1 MAYKVFI
8 TSAKKDRDLVR
19 DLAQRLETAGLEV
32 HSVDQSGVPIK
43 TSAKSTKDSLS
54 NADEIFVLLTDES
67 MDSPELMFLLGAASS
82 MRKRVTPIVV
92 GLENSKIPS
101 LIKSLKYIKYPDLNR
116 YIVDLATRTRA
127 A

>member
-8 TSAKKDRDLVR
+8 HSSSKDIDIVQ
-19 DLAQRLETAGLEV
+19 DLANRLELAGIEA
-32 HSVDQSGVPIK
+32 HWANE
-43 TSAKSTKDSLS
+43 SARSDKNIRATNKALND
-54 NADEIFVLLTDES
+54 ADEIFVILTSES
-67 MDSPELMFLLGAASS
+67 VDNPSLMVDLGAAAST
-82 MRKRVTPIVV
+82 RRRVTPVVV
-92 GLENSKIPS
+92 GLETSQVPS

>member
-8 TSAKKDRDLVR
+8 HSSSKDIDIVQ
-19 DLAQRLETAGLEV
+19 DLANRLELAGIEA
-32 HSVDQSGVPIK
+32 HWANE
-43 TSAKSTKDSLS
+43 SARSDTTIRATNRALS
-54 NADEIFVLLTDES
+54 EADEIFVILTNES
-67 MDSPELMFLLGAASS
+67 VDDPNLMFLLGGDVSL
-82 MRKRVTPIVV
+82 RRHVTPVVV
-92 GLENSKIPS
+92 GLETSQVPP

>member
-8 TSAKKDRDLVR
+8 HSSAKDVDIVQ
-19 DLAQRLETAGLEV
+19 DLASRLELAGIET
-32 HSVDQSGVPIK
+32 HWANESARSDRTIK
-43 TSAKSTKDSLS
+43 ETNKALMD
-54 NADEIFVLLTDES
+54 ADEIFFIFTDAS
-67 MDSPELMFLLGAASS
+67 VDNPNLMFDLGKASS
-82 MRKRVTPIVV
+82 ARRRITPIVV
-92 GLENSKIPS
+92 GLETSKVPS